1 MLTRNQVYGAGRHI
15 RAMQAE
21 GFTLLEV
28 LLALGI
34 LALAL
39 PILLGLRNWDLDL
52 YARADDLTTATLLAQ
67 EKLLETELTKAF
79 ALGEVS
85 GDFQGTPLG
94 YQSLGD
100 IVDRAPNYRW
110 KRTVIPTALTLV
122 REVKIQVLWPRG
134 NTDDSIEVSTYV
146 LAAPTS

>member
-1 MLTRNQVYGAGRHI
+1 MLFRRWIGAECRRSRLTRS
-15 RAMQAE
+15 E

-39 PILLGLRNWDLDL
+39 PILLGLRNWDLEL
-52 YARADDLTTATLLAQ
+52 HARADELTTATLLAQ
-67 EKLLETELTKAF
+67 EKLLETELSKVF
-79 ALGEVS
+79 PLGETS

-94 YQSLGD
+94 FQSLGNTT
-100 IVDRAPNYRW
+100 DRAPSYRW
-110 KRTVIPTALTLV
+110 KRIVIPTPLTLV

-134 NTDDSIEVSTYV
+134 TTDELVEVSTYV
-146 LAAPTS
+146 IVTSTS